1 MKAMILAAGLGKRL
15 RPLTDTIP
23 KPMLPVSGKPILQRH
38 IEKLVEIGIKDL
50 VINTHWLGNNIENYF
65 GSGHQFGAEIQW
77 SREDTLLGTGGGIAN
92 ALPLLGE
99 GSFLLI
105 NSDIWIDHPM
115 NSLIDGGID
124 ERGDAHLVLV
134 ENPEH
139 NQKGDF
145 TFDRGKVILRRDPG
159 SFAHV
164 TYSGLSMLRPE
175 IFKTDCLG
183 HKVFPLRDVLLPLIQ
198 QRRVTGELY
207 KGYWCDIGTQE
218 RYFELC
224 SKKAC

>member
-1 MKAMILAAGLGKRL
+1 MILAAGLGKRL

-38 IEKLVEIGIKDL
+38 IEKLVGIGIKDL

-105 NSDIWIDHPM
+105 NSDIWIDHPI
-115 NSLIDGGID
+115 NSLIDRGID
-124 ERGDAHLVLV
+124 ERSDAHLVLV

-145 TFDRGKVILRRDPG
+145 SIDGGKVISRRDSG
-159 SFAHV
+159 SPVNV

-175 IFKTDCLG
+175 IFKTDCLA

-224 SKKAC
+224 SKKVC